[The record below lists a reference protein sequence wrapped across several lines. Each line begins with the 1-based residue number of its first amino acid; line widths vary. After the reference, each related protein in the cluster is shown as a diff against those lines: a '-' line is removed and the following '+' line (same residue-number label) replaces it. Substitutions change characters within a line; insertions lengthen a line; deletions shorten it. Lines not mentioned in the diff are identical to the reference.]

1 MQDSSVQT
9 IERDGQTNYDPD
21 SYCLQASSAS
31 GPFTAASVVVS
42 EPATAMPSQRQSLA
56 LALLLSRGAT
66 SVCFSHGFRAAT
78 ALASPP
84 LSRSSLSRVGS
95 SPAGAPLLN
104 RLVKQYWH
112 NHLQVTVE
120 IALPSSTRVASSKV
134 PPRWPPHAAAVTR
147 RSGCTRGHLC
157 CPA

>member
-9 IERDGQTNYDPD
+9 IERVSQTIYDPD

-31 GPFTAASVVVS
+31 GPFTTAFGVFF
-42 EPATAMPSQRQSLA
+42 EPATAMLSQRQSLA

-104 RLVKQYWH
+104 RLVSSIGTAIRKS
-112 NHLQVTVE
+112 LLRS
-120 IALPSSTRVASSKV
+120 ICLCRPASLPIWCLRPHTTSRSHPG
-134 PPRWPPHAAAVTR
+134 PP
-147 RSGCTRGHLC
+147 L
-157 CPA
+157 